1 MNQFKQIFGSLPRHV
16 PSNSVAGGV
25 AASGCQTEGIF
36 RSARHQYLRTC
47 SLPRNVQSATFVDDR
62 GPRHCR
68 RINDEG
74 TQAFLYGRPK
84 LALFHNRNSSMD
96 RVGDLDGPF
105 HRPNNMNC
113 HGKPG
118 FDRKTLK
125 TEAYRSDGA
134 RHIQST
140 ISSSKS
146 RTYANMIAEYSE
158 AMEKKKH
165 AKKSEKSPRGLLARL
180 PFESVVSSLTML
192 ERTKLSKGRVGASNS
207 LAAVA
212 NRPGKEYSHALTD
225 TSAKTDKRKASPT
238 VKKDPQKRD
247 YFTKNGESPGR
258 LHSDF
263 DFVRGYREIE
273 NEKENFAS
281 RWIHPKS
288 TKSKKSSMS
297 ITIDDLASSKAR
309 DIERRKFKKLNVL
322 TSDGNME
329 IKIPVYDCLESEKK
343 LDSGTLVKS
352 RKKFREFT
360 AASNNPCVVAK
371 LATPTESGRNAQ
383 SPPKASESTNFN
395 KPPKSLTPRQSSTRS
410 NKALPWWASLDC
422 ISGTNNNKPRSPPKR
437 PTCLNDVHASSSPTI
452 QALVS
457 EQVSQIDKPAESQR
471 STRRGRRMT
480 SIAKITRHIEEE
492 LEDRRRQE
500 TRRTSIDKTSVP
512 DEKSIRDSGG
522 VTKSAKLQQKKAGA
536 ASSGAPVI
544 AGSRVDDKKE
554 AVERR
559 KKRLAVVLANKQE
572 DKGAG
577 SANDGN
583 LKSVLSK
590 MDKKFTPSIRLLQ
603 DVVKALSKKSN
614 ESDRGKSNF
623 TVTSETTDKEEMI
636 DHRYKVKRISDALRP
651 IEKKKDGTLIDY
663 GLKVP
668 TRKPRKRSEKSTV
681 VESIP
686 KKTIFAPHQQQQ
698 QPTVEL
704 SQRKSAIPPKP
715 TVSKNF
721 NPVPQSRSEMPLTK
735 TSKLSSAN
743 DRLGLQS
750 KQKPAIRAENL
761 ADKNRGKP
769 GGGLASGKSDNGS
782 CVGGPLDRKN
792 NKSEREG
799 NCAARSSLANG
810 ANSVL
815 TFFKSEQ
822 MLDAKNA
829 MRAEMDVCGNQSAQ
843 QPVDSDIRPE
853 KELIYSAWLNRFHT
867 RKHTR
872 TIK

>member
-1 MNQFKQIFGSLPRHV
+1 
-16 PSNSVAGGV
+16 
-25 AASGCQTEGIF
+25 
-36 RSARHQYLRTC
+36 
-47 SLPRNVQSATFVDDR
+47 
-62 GPRHCR
+62 
-68 RINDEG
+68 
-74 TQAFLYGRPK
+74 
-84 LALFHNRNSSMD
+84 MD
-96 RVGDLDGPF
+96 RVGDLDGPS
-105 HRPNNMNC
+105 HRTNNMNY

-125 TEAYRSDGA
+125 TEAYRSDGV

-158 AMEKKKH
+158 AMEKMKH

-180 PFESVVSSLTML
+180 PFESVVSSLTKL

-207 LAAVA
+207 LAVVA
-212 NRPGKEYSHALTD
+212 NRPGKESSHALTD
-225 TSAKTDKRKASPT
+225 TGTKTDKRKASPT

-258 LHSDF
+258 LYSDF

-329 IKIPVYDCLESEKK
+329 IKIPVYNSLESDKK
-343 LDSGTLVKS
+343 LDSGKLVKS
-352 RKKFREFT
+352 RGKSREFT

-383 SPPKASESTNFN
+383 SPAKASECTNFN

-410 NKALPWWASLDC
+410 NKALPWWASPDC
-422 ISGTNNNKPRSPPKR
+422 ISSTNNNNNNKPRSPPKR
-437 PTCLNDVHASSSPTI
+437 STSLNDVHASSSPTI

-500 TRRTSIDKTSVP
+500 ARRTSIDKTSVP
-512 DEKSIRDSGG
+512 DEKPIQDAGG

-544 AGSRVDDKKE
+544 TGSRVDDKKE
-554 AVERR
+554 AVEGR
-559 KKRLAVVLANKQE
+559 KKRLADVLANKQG

-590 MDKKFTPSIRLLQ
+590 MDKNFTPSIRLLQ

-623 TVTSETTDKEEMI
+623 TMTSETTDKEEMI

-668 TRKPRKRSEKSTV
+668 TRKPRKPSEKLTV
-681 VESIP
+681 VESIQ
-686 KKTIFAPHQQQQ
+686 KKTISVPHQQQQ
-698 QPTVEL
+698 QPTAEL
-704 SQRKSAIPPKP
+704 SQRKSSIPPKP
-715 TVSKNF
+715 TVSKNL
-721 NPVPQSRSEMPLTK
+721 NPVPQSRSKMPLTK

-743 DRLGLQS
+743 NRLELQS

-799 NCAARSSLANG
+799 NCSLANG

-815 TFFKSEQ
+815 TFLKSEQ

-829 MRAEMDVCGNQSAQ
+829 MRAEMDVCRNQSAQ